1 MELTAEITKV
11 FGQEMAK
18 LFADQISEEEL
29 KNTAQ
34 EAWKDL
40 NYQDYRYGSYERS
53 QIEKLIDEAII
64 RKVMGKVEEILNQPR
79 SEEEIKKE
87 AERIVN
93 EAREKANQLLI
104 DRMAEGIANSPFIDW
119 NLKAPLND
127 IACAVM
133 SRRE

>member
-40 NYQDYRYGSYERS
+40 NHQDYRYGSYERS

-64 RKVMGKVEEILNQPR
+64 RKVMGKVDEILNQPR
-79 SEEEIKKE
+79 SKEEIKKE

-104 DRMAEGIANSPFIDW
+104 DRMAEGMANSPFIDW
-119 NLKAPLND
+119 NLKAPLSD
-127 IACAVM
+127 IACALM
-133 SRRE
+133 SRRQ